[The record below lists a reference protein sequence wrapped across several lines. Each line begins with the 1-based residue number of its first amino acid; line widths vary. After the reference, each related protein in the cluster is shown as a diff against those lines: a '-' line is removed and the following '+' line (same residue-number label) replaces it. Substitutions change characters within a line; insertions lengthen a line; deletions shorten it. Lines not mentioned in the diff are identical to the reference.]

1 MSEITQEKQKNA
13 IDISGMLNLTAI
25 KNITS
30 QVKKIAKDELTKREK
45 E

>member
-1 MSEITQEKQKNA
+1 MSEITQENQKVN
-13 IDISGMLNLTAI
+13 DLSGMLNLTAI